1 MKNLQQ
7 MKKSVQKGFTLIELM
22 IVVAIVGILAS
33 IALPAYQE
41 YIATSSYRATEAA
54 AGGVKSA
61 VEVCAQTT
69 GALTT
74 CNASAPPTG
83 NVRIAALVA
92 GAAGDTS
99 VASVTVTTVG
109 IITVTPVA
117 ANGIAAADDYIITP
131 TLTNGQ
137 VTWVQSGGCLAAGF
151 CDAF

>member
-69 GALTT
+69 GGVAT
-74 CNASAPPTG
+74 CNEIG
-83 NVRIAALVA
+83 NLRIAALA
-92 GAAGDTS
+92 TGAAGDTA
-99 VASVTVTTVG
+99 VTSVTVTTVG
-109 IITVTPVA
+109 VITVTPVA
-117 ANGIAAADDYIITP
+117 ANGVAAIDTYRITP

-137 VTWVQSGGCLAAGF
+137 VTWVQDGGCLAVGF
-151 CDAF
+151 CEQF